1 MSDEV
6 LRDRECPGSELTAS
20 TAQITVDPAQ
30 FLTGLTV
37 GLPTERVVCVG
48 CTTQLAEGRAV
59 TVYGY
64 RRAECPRWNLR
75 RCYCADCAPAVIDE
89 PTLGVTEL
97 LAQAWLG
104 TMTLP
109 TTRSHRLCP
118 TDVEI
123 VDDSPPKEGT
133 RP

>member
-6 LRDRECPGSELTAS
+6 LHDRECPGSELTES
-20 TAQITVDPAQ
+20 TPQISVDPAQ

-37 GLPTERVVCVG
+37 GLPTNRVVCVG
-48 CTTQLAEGRAV
+48 CTAQLTEGRAV

-64 RRAECPRWNLR
+64 RQAERRQWNLR
-75 RCYCADCAPAVIDE
+75 RCYCVDCAPSAIGE

-104 TMTLP
+104 TVTLP
-109 TTRSHRLCP
+109 ETRSHRLCL
-118 TDVEI
+118 TAVEVI
-123 VDDSPPKEGT
+123 DHSRPEEGT
-133 RP
+133 RT

>member
-1 MSDEV
+1 MTDEV
-6 LRDRECPGSELTAS
+6 LRDRECPGSELTETS
-20 TAQITVDPAQ
+20 SRVTVEPAQ

-37 GLPTERVVCVG
+37 GLPTTRVVCVG
-48 CTTQLAEGRAV
+48 CTAQLAEGRAV

-64 RRAECPRWNLR
+64 RRAESSQWNLR
-75 RCYCADCAPAVIDE
+75 RCYCTDCAPSAIGE

-104 TMTLP
+104 TVSQP
-109 TTRSHRLCP
+109 ETRSHRLCL
-118 TDVEI
+118 TAVEM
-123 VDDSPPKEGT
+123 VDHSPPQEGT